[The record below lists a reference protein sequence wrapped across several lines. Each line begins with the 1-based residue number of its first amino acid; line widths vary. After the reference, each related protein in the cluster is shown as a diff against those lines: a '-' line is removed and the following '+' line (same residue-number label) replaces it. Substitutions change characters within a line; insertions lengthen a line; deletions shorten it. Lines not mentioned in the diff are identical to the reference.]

1 MPLPKSCS
9 MAARATEAYAEA
21 WSVVLYECWGV
32 KPPRDEPLPPLV
44 QLLPFIRQLLTCCAC
59 AGLLEEA
66 MISLSCGHC
75 YCAKCQLGTPL
86 LKIQCRQCKERTGL
100 VSENQIRLVVKC
112 YRHMCHVLADYI
124 AGNPSAKLHKGE
136 FVLAK
141 GKEIPVGFNPVT
153 EILSEVVNG
162 VKVSRTVLFVLP
174 PQKYLNPKPP
184 PDPPTLKKEQTPSS
198 VGNHTQSLPGPSSAS
213 IVENNTLSQDEEG
226 PIDVTGTAPSPLLSR
241 SARQSHTKGKR
252 RDGEAVEDVKG
263 KSRLG
268 HSNQATLPLSR
279 KWKRAK
285 IVQIPS
291 VMFHGSVDFVSSRPA
306 SHRGAMKLFFSLK
319 LLRLKQATLP
329 RAEDTPEVTDDCID
343 HQFISSTSFV
353 YTLSQDL
360 PSAALLPPPH
370 RPHSSCLPNFAQVL
384 RPKLPDPTKLPT
396 TGKKTPRGVP
406 LRSRTALTPR
416 AKYKLLRRKYK
427 SPYLSNP
434 HTSQPR
440 KTKHSAH
447 DDTPPPAK
455 LSVALC
461 SSEDLSPTVPTPV
474 KKKKRS
480 PMTPGNWRCRCGTNN
495 PQTFDRICARG
506 KCPCFVKSISCKNCL
521 CRHCKNPFNI
531 SLGL

>member
-1 MPLPKSCS
+1 

-21 WSVVLYECWGV
+21 WSVVLYECWGE
-32 KPPRDEPLPPLV
+32 KPPRDEPLPSLV

-66 MISLSCGHC
+66 MISVSCGHC

-100 VSENQIRLVVKC
+100 VPENQIRLVVKC
-112 YRHMCHVLADYI
+112 YHHMCHIIANYI
-124 AGNPSAKLHKGE
+124 TGNPSAKLHCGE

-141 GKEIPVGFNPVT
+141 GKEIPAGFNPVT
-153 EILSEVVNG
+153 EILAEVVNG

-184 PDPPTLKKEQTPSS
+184 PDPPTPKKDPHPSS
-198 VGNHTQSLPGPSSAS
+198 SGHPTPALPGPSSAGLS
-213 IVENNTLSQDEEG
+213 DSNTQSQDEEE
-226 PIDVTGTAPSPLLSR
+226 PIDVTGIPSQSSPLNTSVE
-241 SARQSHTKGKR
+241 QSQTKEKKREGEEDTKGKN
-252 RDGEAVEDVKG
+252 
-263 KSRLG
+263 RLQYG
-268 HSNQATLPLSR
+268 HKPALPLPK
-279 KWKRAK
+279 KWKRGK

-291 VMFHGSVDFVSSRPA
+291 AMFHGSVDFISSRPA
-306 SHRGAMKLFFSLK
+306 SRRGAMKLFFSLK

-329 RAEDTPEVTDDCID
+329 CVENTPEVANDCVDHHYISTD
-343 HQFISSTSFV
+343 FV
-353 YTLSQDL
+353 YTLRQDL
-360 PSAALLPPPH
+360 PSPALLPPPH
-370 RPHSSCLPNFAQVL
+370 RSYCSCLPNFSQVL
-384 RPKLPDPTKLPT
+384 RPKLPDTSKMPAL
-396 TGKKTPRGVP
+396 GKKNSRPIQP
-406 LRSRTALTPR
+406 RTALTPR

-434 HTSQPR
+434 HISQPR
-440 KTKHSAH
+440 KPKNPAH
-447 DDTPPPAK
+447 DDTPTPSK
-455 LSVALC
+455 LSVAQG
-461 SSEDLSPTVPTPV
+461 SVDDMPPTVPTPV

-506 KCPCFVKSISCKNCL
+506 KCPCFVKSIPCKNCL

-531 SLGL
+531 SPEL